1 MTKRPASD
9 ETKLPLWAGPDDLT
23 TYGENTWCPGCGNFA
38 ILNAAKSAIRSLE
51 EEGVG
56 RERVVMT
63 AGIGQHA
70 KIFDYLGLSGI
81 YSLHGRAVAVAQGM
95 KLANPDMK
103 VIAFVGD
110 GDTMG
115 EGLAHLMFAAKRNS
129 DITVV
134 MHDNGVYA
142 LTTGQRSP
150 LSPEGYKGPSTPH
163 GNTEPPLNP
172 LVLALEAGATFVARG
187 YSGDISGLAE
197 LITDGVRH
205 RGFSFIDVLQPC
217 VTFNNRYSEYNELA
231 KPMTES
237 PLPFDE
243 ALALA
248 RVRETLPLG
257 VFYRGER
264 GSAEELLARGRNPV
278 VDHGCREDRLA
289 AVRKLLIG
297 STRPGT

>member
-1 MTKRPASD
+1 MTGRERSGLPA
-9 ETKLPLWAGPDDLT
+9 WAGQDDLT

-38 ILNAAKSAIRSLE
+38 ILNAAKGAVRALE
-51 EEGVG
+51 EGGVS
-56 RERVVMT
+56 RERIVMT

-70 KIFDYLGLSGI
+70 KIFDYLGLSGV

-103 VIAFVGD
+103 IIAFVGD

-129 DITVV
+129 DITVI

-187 YSGDISGLAE
+187 YSGDIAGLTALIAE
-197 LITDGVRH
+197 GVTH
-205 RGFSFIDVLQPC
+205 KGFSFIDVLQPC
-217 VTFNNRYSEYNELA
+217 VTFNNRYAEYNELA
-231 KPMTES
+231 KPMAGEPRS
-237 PLPFDE
+237 FDE
-243 ALALA
+243 AVALA
-248 RVRETLPLG
+248 RVHETLPTG
-257 VFYRGER
+257 VFYRADR
-264 GSAEELLARGRNPV
+264 GSAEELLTRGRNPV
-278 VDHGCREDRLA
+278 RDYACRADRLE
-289 AVRKLLIG
+289 AVRKLLAG
-297 STRPGT
+297 